1 MLCVLPF
8 GIGSSVRGGNVRVW
22 GANEVKT
29 AHANLTVYVPGN
41 FMYLKL
47 EQSGMFRYR

>member
-1 MLCVLPF
+1 ML
-8 GIGSSVRGGNVRVW
+8 GAW

-29 AHANLTVYVPGN
+29 AHANLTVYVSGN

-47 EQSGMFRYR
+47 EQSGMFRYRQQDDFCVHASVGES